1 MNKKNKPLGLWMT
14 TSLVLGNMIGSGLFL
29 LPAVLAPFGGIS
41 IIGWLVATVGA
52 IAFAL
57 VFSQLSQHYPNT
69 GGLYIYCREEF
80 GEAIGFLLAW
90 GYWISLSIGTGAIAI
105 SFTSYLSYF
114 LPIVSENKLTSL
126 ACTMSVL
133 WILTLVNA
141 YSIFSGGIMQ
151 LVTTIVKI
159 VPIILI
165 STFGL
170 LNLDLSNFTPFNAS
184 DVSNFSAILTTAA
197 LTFWAFI
204 GLESASVPADNII
217 NPKKT
222 ISLATMLGTILAGII
237 YISSTAAIM
246 GLVHPSILKS
256 SAAPF
261 TDAAFVLWG
270 KNGGILIGITAIIAC
285 LGAVNGWILIQ
296 GQVAYAIAKDNLLPK
311 IFTKKSKHDAPY
323 VAIIASGFISSIMV
337 VFGYTNSLINIFKMV
352 IELSTIQTL
361 ISFIFCAIARIL
373 LLNKTKQSLQQY
385 LFVLTFAI
393 SAFLYGLFAV
403 ASSQYATVY
412 WCMLS
417 LLLGLPIY
425 ARVKAVMKN

>member
-1 MNKKNKPLGLWMT
+1 MT

-417 LLLGLPIY
+417 LLLL
-425 ARVKAVMKN
+425 